1 MTILTP
7 ASHDLLDDRTACEP
21 KWRMTLGAQ
30 VESGGVRFR
39 VWAPKRV
46 RLDVVLEE
54 DGRSFPLTKDEAGY
68 FSALVPIAE
77 AGMSYRYRLDN
88 GEAYPDP
95 CSRYQPQGPHGCSL
109 IVNPSSYEW

>member
-7 ASHDLLDDRTACEP
+7 ASHDLLDDPTACEP

-68 FSALVPIAE
+68 FSALDYAKCSAANLSSQWRMAGFTAMLISVLRLIAF
-77 AGMSYRYRLDN
+77 RRRKF
-88 GEAYPDP
+88 
-95 CSRYQPQGPHGCSL
+95 C
-109 IVNPSSYEW
+109 PSPWPLC